1 MLAVHLIK
9 TYCLPMLCCE
19 IWGARPVDM
28 RSVDVSWN
36 NAFRKM
42 FNACWGE
49 SSTVPVYPSL
59 SLYINVE
66 FLFG

>member
-9 TYCLPMLCCE
+9 TYCLPVLLYTCE

-36 NAFRKM
+36 NAFRKILM
-42 FNACWGE
+42 LVGE
-49 SSTVPVYPSL
+49 RALSRCISTAPVYPP
-59 SLYINVE
+59 
-66 FLFG
+66 

>member
-1 MLAVHLIK
+1 MLL
-9 TYCLPMLCCE
+9 YSCE
-19 IWGARPVDM
+19 IRAARPVDM

-49 SSTVPVYPSL
+49 SSTVPVYPPL

-66 FLFG
+66 FFFG